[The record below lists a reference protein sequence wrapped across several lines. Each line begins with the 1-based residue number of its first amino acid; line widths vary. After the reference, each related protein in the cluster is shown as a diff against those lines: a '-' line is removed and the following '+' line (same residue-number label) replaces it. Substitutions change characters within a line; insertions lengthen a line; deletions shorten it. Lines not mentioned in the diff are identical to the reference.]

1 MRTSLDIIVV
11 NDYAHVRGGGDRV
24 ALASAI
30 GLSDAGH
37 RVTFFCAVAPVDPVL
52 AGHPGVRVVC
62 LGLPDILG
70 DTSRLRAARSGTW
83 NRGAS
88 AAFRKVVRRLDP
100 GRTLVH
106 VHSYTKAL
114 SASVPYASAK
124 LGFHTVLSLHDYF
137 LFCPNG
143 AFFEYPAMQVCGR
156 APLGLDCLKC
166 RCDARSHSHKLWR
179 FARTWWQNRVAAL
192 PCKLSCAIAVSG
204 ANLEVARRHLPART
218 SLELVPY
225 PVDAEYREPVEVE
238 KNDTFLFVGRMEL
251 YKGPQLF
258 AAAAARLG
266 ANAVFCGEGPAMAR
280 VREICPQALL
290 AGWQD
295 RKALPGHFAA
305 ARALV
310 FPSLWPETFGLT
322 AAEALARGVPVV
334 VSSGT
339 AASDLIEHGSNGLVF
354 RRGSVESL
362 AECLR
367 RLGDPEL
374 ARRLGREAHRRYW
387 THPLT
392 LRRHVARLEE
402 VYASVL
408 SAPRLAA

>member
-1 MRTSLDIIVV
+1 VRTSLDIIVV

-37 RVTFFCAVAPVDPVL
+37 RVTFFCAVGPVDAGL
-52 AGHPGVRVVC
+52 SGHPGVRVVC
-62 LGLPDILG
+62 LGQPDILG
-70 DTSRLRAARSGTW
+70 DPHRMRAARRGAW
-83 NRGAS
+83 NWGAS
-88 AAFRKVVRRLDP
+88 AAFRRAVRGLDP
-100 GRTLVH
+100 SRTLVH

-114 SASVPYASAK
+114 SASVPCAADK
-124 LGFHTVLSLHDYF
+124 LGFRTVLSLHDYF

-143 AFFEYPAMQVCGR
+143 AFFEYPAMKVCGR
-156 APLGLDCLKC
+156 APLGVDCLKC
-166 RCDARSHSHKLWR
+166 HCDARSHGHKLWR
-179 FARTWWQNRVAAL
+179 FARTWWQNRAAAL
-192 PCKLSCAIAVSG
+192 PRRLSCAIAVSG
-204 ANLEVARRHLPART
+204 ASLEVARRHLPART

-225 PVDAEYREPVEVE
+225 PVDAEYRHPVEVE
-238 KNDTFLFVGRMEL
+238 NNDTFLFVGRMEL
-251 YKGPQLF
+251 YKGPQLL

-266 ANAVFCGEGPAMAR
+266 AKAVFCGEGPATAR
-280 VREICPQALL
+280 VREIYPEALL

-295 RKALPGHFAA
+295 REALPGRFAA

-334 VSSGT
+334 VSSST
-339 AASDLIEHGSNGLVF
+339 AAADLIEHGSNGLVF
-354 RRGSVESL
+354 DRGSVWSL
-362 AECLR
+362 AESLR
-367 RLGDPEL
+367 RLRDPEL
-374 ARRLGREAHRRYW
+374 ARALGREAHRRYW
-387 THPLT
+387 SNPLT
-392 LRRHVARLEE
+392 LYRHVARLEE